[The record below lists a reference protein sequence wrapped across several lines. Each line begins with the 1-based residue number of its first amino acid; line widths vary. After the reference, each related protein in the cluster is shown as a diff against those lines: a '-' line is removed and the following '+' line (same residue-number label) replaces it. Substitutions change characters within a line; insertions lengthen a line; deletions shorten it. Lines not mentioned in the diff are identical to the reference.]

1 MKSVVRVVK
10 GVACIFGGACA
21 AAFAAC
27 VVALLLF
34 GLHDLERIVP
44 FLKWIRVAAG
54 LSAAAGAFIVF
65 RSERQAAS

>member
-1 MKSVVRVVK
+1 
-10 GVACIFGGACA
+10 
-21 AAFAAC
+21 
-27 VVALLLF
+27 LLLF

-54 LSAAAGAFIVF
+54 LGAAAGAFIVF